1 MFCRSLFVL
10 LCFFFWPL
18 FFFDIRILIA
28 PFGTSKLFLNILLI
42 THSFLTLLSL
52 THRLNDKIF
61 KCNKKGKKIYHTV
74 RTVQKYITLS
84 EQFKNISHC
93 QNSSKIYHTVR
104 TVQKYITLSEQFNNI
119 SHCQNSSKIYHT
131 VRTVQKYI
139 TLSEQF
145 KNISH
150 CQNSSKIYHTV
161 RTVQIYITLS
171 EQFKNISH
179 CQNSSKIYHT
189 VRTVQQSN
197 RNIIETEE
205 KSLTLSSCYGYF
217 SSTVKLVLLVQTSP
231 AK

>member
-18 FFFDIRILIA
+18 FFFDVRILMA

-42 THSFLTLLSL
+42 TLSLRRLYHSFLTLLSL
-52 THRLNDKIF
+52 THRLNDKVF
-61 KCNKKGKKIYHTV
+61 KCNKKEKK
-74 RTVQKYITLS
+74 KYS
-84 EQFKNISHC
+84 
-93 QNSSKIYHTVR
+93 
-104 TVQKYITLSEQFNNI
+104 
-119 SHCQNSSKIYHT
+119 
-131 VRTVQKYI
+131 
-139 TLSEQF
+139 
-145 KNISH
+145 
-150 CQNSSKIYHTV
+150 
-161 RTVQIYITLS
+161 TLS

>member
-18 FFFDIRILIA
+18 FFFDVRILIA

-42 THSFLTLLSL
+42 TLSLRRLYHSFLTLLSL
-52 THRLNDKIF
+52 THRLNDKVF
-61 KCNKKGKKIYHTV
+61 KCNKKGKK
-74 RTVQKYITLS
+74 K
-84 EQFKNISHC
+84 
-93 QNSSKIYHTVR
+93 
-104 TVQKYITLSEQFNNI
+104 
-119 SHCQNSSKIYHT
+119 
-131 VRTVQKYI
+131 
-139 TLSEQF
+139 
-145 KNISH
+145 
-150 CQNSSKIYHTV
+150 
-161 RTVQIYITLS
+161 YITLS